1 VAVLGVLGACAY
13 QTGTHGL
20 APFPGADSPEVDL
33 DAEIVALQ
41 GIIEEALVWRVKA
54 AEAYPQLKERSD
66 QGALSSADLYWL
78 YGGAESYFEM
88 RDRLLPYTQPYV
100 ARFAAE
106 GAEPALGTPAGQLM
120 MKKIKLNLAVAL
132 VLYDNYVVGVYP
144 YYADAKFRRLLRRD
158 RPSLAGKIGDIT
170 ASYLDNTQRQQ
181 TAYAI
186 AWVLRE
192 RTLGTDPSYD
202 EVARDPMA
210 YLDTLIVESPSFTS
224 LQEDTAS
231 LKGFTALL
239 RRLSDDL
246 AFLQR
251 MFTYVTSKAFG
262 NTIGLVETRKGYL
275 VQLPDGEKAAI
286 AAAME
291 PLDVVLE
298 KTPFRLTD
306 KFIPGHY
313 GHVGVWVGTEE
324 QLIRLGIWDDPLV
337 APHHEAIRSGRAMIE
352 ALRPGVQINTL
363 EHYLNIDDLLVVRH
377 TNLTDAQR
385 REYVRNAFRQI
396 GKAYDF
402 NFDVETDRRIVCSEL
417 AYVVFKDEKWPT
429 SRALGRYTIS
439 PDNVAVKAVAKNPF
453 TPVIMYYDGYRID
466 DRVAETLEAL
476 LARDYAKVRDMHGL
490 VRRGQYPGG
499 GAKATWLRDPRRLPP
514 PATGTE
520 PPS

>member
-1 VAVLGVLGACAY
+1 
-13 QTGTHGL
+13 
-20 APFPGADSPEVDL
+20 
-33 DAEIVALQ
+33 
-41 GIIEEALVWRVKA
+41 
-54 AEAYPQLKERSD
+54 
-66 QGALSSADLYWL
+66 
-78 YGGAESYFEM
+78 
-88 RDRLLPYTQPYV
+88 
-100 ARFAAE
+100 
-106 GAEPALGTPAGQLM
+106 M
-120 MKKIKLNLAVAL
+120 MKKLKLNLVVVL

-192 RTLGTDPSYD
+192 RELSTDPGYG
-202 EVARDPMA
+202 EAARDPMA
-210 YLDTLIVESPSFTS
+210 YFDTLILESPSFTYM
-224 LQEDTAS
+224 QEDTAS
-231 LKGFTALL
+231 RKGFTALL

-246 AFLQR
+246 AFLQQ
-251 MFTYVTSKAFG
+251 MFTHVMSKAFG

-275 VQLPDGEKAAI
+275 VQLPDREKAAI

-324 QLIRLGIWDDPLV
+324 QLTKLGIWDDPLV
-337 APHHEAIRSGRAMIE
+337 VPHHEAIRSGRAMIE

-363 EHYLNIDDLLVVRH
+363 EHYLNIDDLLIVRH

-385 REYVRNAFRQI
+385 RQYVRNAFRQI
-396 GKAYDF
+396 GKPYDF

-417 AYVVFKDEKWPT
+417 AYVVFKDEEWPT
-429 SRALGRYTIS
+429 SSLLGRYTIS
-439 PDNVAVKAVAKNPF
+439 PDNVALKAVSKNPF
-453 TPVIMYYDGYRID
+453 RPVVMYYDGYRID
-466 DRVAETLEAL
+466 DRLEETLEAL
-476 LARDYAKVRDMHGL
+476 LARDYAQVRDMHGL
-490 VRRGQYPGG
+490 VRRAQ
-499 GAKATWLRDPRRLPP
+499 
-514 PATGTE
+514 
-520 PPS
+520 

>member
-1 VAVLGVLGACAY
+1 VSRDRAASGWRLRPASGLFVALTLLGACAY
-13 QTGTHGL
+13 QTGTQGL
-20 APFPGADSPEVDL
+20 APFPGADSPDVDL

-41 GIIEEALVWRVKA
+41 SAIEEALVWRVKA

-66 QGALSSADLYWL
+66 RGALSSADLYWL
-78 YGGAESYFEM
+78 YGGAESYFEL

-106 GAEPALGTPAGQLM
+106 SVEPPLGTPAGQLM
-120 MKKIKLNLAVAL
+120 MKKIKLNLAVGL
-132 VLYDNYVVGVYP
+132 VLYDNYLIGVYP

-158 RPSLAGKIGDIT
+158 RPALAGRIGDIT
-170 ASYLDNTQRQQ
+170 ASYVDDRQRQQ

-192 RTLGTDPSYD
+192 RELGTDPSYD
-202 EVARDPMA
+202 ETARDPMA
-210 YLDTLIVESPSFTS
+210 YVDTLIVESPSFAYM
-224 LQEDTAS
+224 QEDAAS
-231 LKGFTALL
+231 RKGFTAVL

-246 AFLQR
+246 SFLQQ
-251 MFTYVTSKAFG
+251 MFTHVASKAFG
-262 NTIGLVETRKGYL
+262 NAVGLVETRKGYL
-275 VQLPDGEKAAI
+275 LQLPDSEKTAI

-306 KFIPGHY
+306 KFIPGHW
-313 GHVGVWVGTEE
+313 GHVAVWVGTED
-324 QLIRLGIWDDPLV
+324 QLTRLGVWDDPLV
-337 APHHEAIRSGRAMIE
+337 VPHHEAIRGGRSMVE

-363 EHYLNIDDLLVVRH
+363 EYFLNVDDLLVVRH

-417 AYVVFKDEKWPT
+417 AYVVFKDEQWPT
-429 SRALGRYTIS
+429 SRTLGRYTIS
-439 PDNVAVKAVAKNPF
+439 PDNVAVKAASKNPF
-453 TPVIMYYDGYRID
+453 TPVILYYEGYRID
-466 DRVAETLEAL
+466 GRLEATLEAL

-490 VRRGQYPGG
+490 VRR
-499 GAKATWLRDPRRLPP
+499 A
-514 PATGTE
+514 